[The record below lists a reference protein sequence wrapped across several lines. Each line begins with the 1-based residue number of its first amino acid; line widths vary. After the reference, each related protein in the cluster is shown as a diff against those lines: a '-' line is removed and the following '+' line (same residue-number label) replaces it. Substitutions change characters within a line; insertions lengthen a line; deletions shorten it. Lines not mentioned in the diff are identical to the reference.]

1 MLVDRAR
8 LRHRIAIQ
16 EPVKTQSATTGEM
29 IITSWQTLVI
39 SGLALSSVPA
49 EVLTGPGK
57 EFIASAAKQLETTAR
72 INIRWFPA
80 SLMEL
85 AQCRILWDGRIYDV
99 VSIET
104 DKTARQEWRFKC
116 IDGVSNGQ

>member
-1 MLVDRAR
+1 MDRAR

-29 IITSWQTLVI
+29 IITSWQTMVI

-57 EFIASAAKQLETTAR
+57 EFIASAAKQAETTAR

-80 SLMEL
+80 SLTEL
-85 AQCRILWDGRIYDV
+85 AQCRILWDGRVYDV

-116 IDGVSNGQ
+116 IDGVNNGQ